1 MREYLIATDDDDFLG
16 PVRAERW
23 ADVLA
28 PAGWVAVPAAGA
40 GEYRIAVEGVEIE
53 FDWEMPGLLVI
64 VHGPLDESVVERMLA
79 TVARQVGA
87 ELGERTRLVPLQTV
101 TTARR
106 RTGSRCSPGRLR
118 GRPPGRC
125 RSASPRRTAPPDR

>member
-16 PVRAERW
+16 PVPSDRW
-23 ADVLA
+23 EDVLQ
-28 PAGWVAVPAAGA
+28 PAGWVAAPAAGD

-64 VHGPLDESVVERMLA
+64 VHGSLDEPVVERMLA

-87 ELGERTRLVPLQTV
+87 ELGVRTRLVPL
-101 TTARR
+101 
-106 RTGSRCSPGRLR
+106 
-118 GRPPGRC
+118 
-125 RSASPRRTAPPDR
+125 